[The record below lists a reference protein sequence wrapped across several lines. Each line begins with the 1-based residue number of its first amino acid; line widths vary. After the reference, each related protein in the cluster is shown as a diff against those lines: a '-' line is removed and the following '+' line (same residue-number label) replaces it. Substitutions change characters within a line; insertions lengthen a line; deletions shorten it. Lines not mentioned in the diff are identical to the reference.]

1 MKKRILFAAPVTFD
15 RITLFISQYII
26 GLARAARELGHE
38 VRIVQTTENMYN
50 PCLWKFLEREFNT
63 LRKYFKPIVDLPHDL
78 LLMHQMYQEVKDF
91 KADIL
96 FIHLIDTC
104 YFPFIVDKIK
114 RGGTH
119 VLVWLG
125 VHPSQVSKGIHKL
138 LKTSD
143 YTCIYDSSYTE
154 YYHGEL
160 NIKNLRVVPLGC
172 DVSYYEAV
180 DPDEHFKEQ
189 NAVDICFVGI
199 LDQHREKYFRTLTDF
214 KLGIWTWDIA
224 NADISLKKFYKGVVY
239 AETLVKVFKSA
250 KIVINI
256 HRDFEIRGGNYRLFE
271 IPACGAFQ
279 LVDEKKDIGKYFEI
293 GKEIVTYKDEDDLK
307 KKVKYYLE
315 HPEEREAIARAGY
328 QRVKKNHTL
337 TDRMKRI
344 LKIAE

>member
-15 RITLFISQYII
+15 RITLFISQYIV

-38 VRIVQTTENMYN
+38 VRVVQTTENMYN

-96 FIHLIDTC
+96 FLYLHDTAYFYFVIDRFKKKGVRVITWRGLNPLILSEG
-104 YFPFIVDKIK
+104 IVKFLRK
-114 RGGTH
+114 M
-119 VLVWLG
+119 
-125 VHPSQVSKGIHKL
+125 
-138 LKTSD
+138 D
-143 YTCIYDSSYTE
+143 YTFMYDSE
-154 YYHGEL
+154 YIPYYQKLKISNVHTL
-160 NIKNLRVVPLGC
+160 PMGC
-172 DVSYYEAV
+172 DISYHESIGPNAIFKQKNGV
-180 DPDEHFKEQ
+180 D
-189 NAVDICFVGI
+189 VCFVGI
-199 LDQHREKYFRTLTDF
+199 LDQHREKYLRILTDF